1 MIHPFV
7 AFQQSPS
14 HVHRHLQELQKA
26 RHVKLLTPQKVNE
39 VSLASFLA
47 LFAHLHDVS
56 LSASHRGHLDGWVLG
71 ESLQKLLLKLT
82 EVLLG
87 ASDDCNLLV
96 QVNGKL
102 ESVHKSSFLL
112 FDLELSVE
120 IDEEVVKIGMTVTS
134 SETAFGCTQV

>member
-1 MIHPFV
+1 M
-7 AFQQSPS
+7 
-14 HVHRHLQELQKA
+14 
-26 RHVKLLTPQKVNE
+26 
-39 VSLASFLA
+39 
-47 LFAHLHDVS
+47 HDVS
-56 LSASHRGHLDGWVLG
+56 LSASHWGHLDGWVLG
-71 ESLQKLLLKLT
+71 ESLQKLLFKLT
-82 EVLLG
+82 EVLLR

-134 SETAFGCTQV
+134 SETAFGCAQV